1 MTKSKSRMAAALAA
15 LAPAFNALLGIGEGF
30 FGYSPRQSEPGAG
43 VQRAAAR
50 LAQKRLEN
58 ANIPDIAMMSR
69 QQRRAAERAGKKRA
83 VSIAK
88 AEAVRQR
95 RHTLVRRADFE

>member
-1 MTKSKSRMAAALAA
+1 MTKNKSKMTALLGA
-15 LAPAFNALLGIGEGF
+15 LAPALNALLGIGEGF

-58 ANIPDIAMMSR
+58 ANIPDGSVMSR
-69 QQRRAAERAGKKRA
+69 QQRRAAERAGEKRA